1 MESLSIMEIFTSSTK
16 YKVGDT
22 VWFFHQA
29 IADDAKLL
37 AKLDKFQSFKIE
49 KISYENSVPFYDYAY
64 NKGSGEELMYIY
76 FSEKQL
82 HQNRDEAVRF
92 PLFE

>member
-1 MESLSIMEIFTSSTK
+1 MKIFTSNAK
-16 YKVGDT
+16 YKVGDK

-49 KISYENSVPFYDYAY
+49 KISYENSIPFYGFVY
-64 NKGSGEELMYIY
+64 NKDSEEEPMYIY

-82 HQNRDEAVRF
+82 HKNRAEAVKF